1 MIKKFKK
8 IVSVTLASAMLLC
21 TNAFA
26 AYTDVPEDSDV
37 YSAVETLSTLGI
49 LNGYEDNTFKPDGN
63 ITRAEMCAVLCRAL
77 GFGGVSGSYY
87 DCCFTDVP
95 RDHWAYW
102 YVALCKEHDIVDGMG
117 NDIFVPDSSVTLNQ
131 AVKMILSAMGYGI
144 LAESN
149 GGWPT
154 GYLSTA
160 AKYGILDGIT
170 EKTDSPATRATVAK
184 LLDNAL
190 PAPVVLTSGN
200 PTTGFTLEIADGTGT
215 FPYSS
220 LLSDLGIVK
229 ISGSIVGTS
238 EKEYNGSKCDDGEV
252 IYRFNNAKGNEFLEN
267 YLSEKADKDNYA
279 TFTFKYESGVPV
291 SKYSDTPSEIFVK
304 KLSNDNPFDIFV
316 NKRADDT
323 YMIIDIRPVKEK

>member
-77 GFGGVSGSYY
+77 GLEAPETFYY
-87 DCCFTDVP
+87 DYSFTDVP

-117 NDIFVPDSSVTLNQ
+117 NDIFAPDSSVTLSQ

-149 GGWPT
+149 GGWPA
-154 GYLSTA
+154 GYVSTA

-267 YLSEKADKDNYA
+267 YLSEKADKDKYA

-316 NKRADDT
+316 NKHADDT

>member
-63 ITRAEMCAVLCRAL
+63 ITRAEMCAILCRAL
-77 GFGGVSGSYY
+77 GLEAPGTFYY
-87 DCCFTDVP
+87 DSFTDVP
-95 RDHWAYW
+95 RDHWAYL
-102 YVALCKEHDIVDGMG
+102 YIGLCKVSKIVDGMG
-117 NDIFVPDSSVTLNQ
+117 NDIFAPDSNVTFNQ
-131 AVKMILSAMGYGI
+131 AVKMILSAMGYEI
-144 LAESN
+144 IAEAN
-149 GGWPT
+149 GGWPA
-154 GYLSTA
+154 GYVSIA

-190 PAPVVLTSGN
+190 PAPVVITSGN

-304 KLSNDNPFDIFV
+304 KLSNDNPFDIFA

>member
-215 FPYSS
+215 FPYRS
-220 LLSDLGIVK
+220 LLSDLGITK
-229 ISGSIVGTS
+229 INGSIVGTS

-267 YLSEKADKDNYA
+267 YLSEKADKDKYA

-291 SKYSDTPSEIFVK
+291 SKYLDTPSEIFVK
-304 KLSNDNPFDIFV
+304 KLSNDNPFDIIV

>member
-37 YSAVETLSTLGI
+37 YSAIETLSTLGI
-49 LNGYEDNTFKPDGN
+49 INGYEDNTFKPEGN
-63 ITRAEMCAVLCRAL
+63 ITRAEMCAILCRARGL
-77 GFGGVSGSYY
+77 ETPETFYY
-87 DCCFTDVP
+87 DSFTDVP

-190 PAPVVLTSGN
+190 PAPVVVTSGN

-215 FPYSS
+215 FPYRS
-220 LLSDLGIVK
+220 LLSDLGITK
-229 ISGSIVGTS
+229 INGSIVGTS

-267 YLSEKADKDNYA
+267 YLSEKADKDKYA

-291 SKYSDTPSEIFVK
+291 SKYLDTPSEIFVK
-304 KLSNDNPFDIFV
+304 KLSNDNPFDIIV

>member
-8 IVSVTLASAMLLC
+8 IVSVALASAMLLC

-49 LNGYEDNTFKPDGN
+49 INGYEDNTFKPDGN
-63 ITRAEMCAVLCRAL
+63 ITRAEMCAVLCRARGL
-77 GFGGVSGSYY
+77 GVSRSYY
-87 DCCFTDVP
+87 DCFTDVP

-102 YVALCKEHDIVDGMG
+102 YVGLCKEYDIVDGMG
-117 NDIFVPDSSVTLNQ
+117 NDIFAPDSNVTLSQ

-144 LAESN
+144 LAEAN
-149 GGWPT
+149 GGWPA
-154 GYLSTA
+154 GYVSTA

-170 EKTDSPATRATVAK
+170 EKTDSPATRATIAK

-190 PAPVVLTSGN
+190 PAPLLLTSVN
-200 PTTGFTLEIADGTGT
+200 PTTGFTAEVADGTGT
-215 FPYSS
+215 FPYRS

-267 YLSEKADKDNYA
+267 YLSEKADKDKYA

-291 SKYSDTPSEIFVK
+291 SKYLDTPSEIFVK
-304 KLSNDNPFDIFV
+304 KLANDNPFNIFV

>member
-117 NDIFVPDSSVTLNQ
+117 NDIFVPDSSVTLSQ

-149 GGWPT
+149 GGWPA
-154 GYLSTA
+154 GYVSTA

-215 FPYSS
+215 FPYRS
-220 LLSDLGIVK
+220 LLSDLGITK
-229 ISGSIVGTS
+229 INGSIVGTS

>member
-87 DCCFTDVP
+87 DCCFADVP

-190 PAPVVLTSGN
+190 PAPVVVTSGN

-215 FPYSS
+215 FPYRS
-220 LLSDLGIVK
+220 LLSDLGITK
-229 ISGSIVGTS
+229 INGSIVGTS

-267 YLSEKADKDNYA
+267 YLSEKADKDKYA

-291 SKYSDTPSEIFVK
+291 SKYLDTPSEIFVK
-304 KLSNDNPFDIFV
+304 KLSNDNPFDIIV